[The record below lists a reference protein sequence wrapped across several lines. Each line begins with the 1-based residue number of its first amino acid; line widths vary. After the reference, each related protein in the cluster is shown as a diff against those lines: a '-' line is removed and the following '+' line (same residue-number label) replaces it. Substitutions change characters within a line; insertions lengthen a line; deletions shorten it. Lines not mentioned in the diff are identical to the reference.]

1 MTPMSASGR
10 AVSGPRAQRMVQSRG
25 VVRASLANDL
35 YEVELEGGRLVVAH
49 LDAAFRL
56 QAGRVGA
63 GDRVQVALARYDRGR
78 GRITGKEGARR

>member
-1 MTPMSASGR
+1 
-10 AVSGPRAQRMVQSRG
+10 MVQSRG

-63 GDRVQVALARYDRGR
+63 GDRVLVAPARYDRGR

>member
-1 MTPMSASGR
+1 MTPMSASEG
-10 AVSGPRAQRMVQSRG
+10 AVPRPRAQRMVQSRG

-35 YEVELEGGRLVVAH
+35 YEVELEGGRLVLAH
-49 LDAAFRL
+49 LDSAFRL

-63 GDRVQVALARYDRGR
+63 GDQVQVALARYDRGR

>member
-1 MTPMSASGR
+1 MTPTFAGEG
-10 AVSGPRAQRMVQSRG
+10 AVPGPKAPGMVQSRG

-56 QAGRVGA
+56 QAGRGGPRAGGPGA
-63 GDRVQVALARYDRGR
+63 LRPGSRPYHR
-78 GRITGKEGARR
+78 